1 MGERIGVDEAVH
13 PGAQRP
19 EDLDEAWQRLLVLER
34 EVRELRQLLSTDAP
48 RRGLRA
54 LRSAHEPSTADQST
68 LGAQAG
74 FGPRSASDSRQA
86 PYPRQASDSPSA
98 SRQTYRPPDWQV
110 TCLGGFQIR
119 SAGRVPPPCSSRR
132 GWGILQYLLSR
143 PGYLATRD
151 ALIEAFWP
159 DAEPGS
165 GAHSLQMAIHALRR
179 ALRGCGPGGNDETI
193 VYRDGQYGL
202 NPALT
207 VELDVQRF
215 RAACERGRRAA
226 AAGQT
231 EAACWAFEEALA
243 LYAGPFL
250 PESCHDE
257 WAEPQ
262 RVGLH
267 DLRLDVLGW
276 LSGTYAAR
284 AEWEQSAALCREI
297 LDADPYRE
305 DAIRQL
311 LSSLAASGRL
321 AEVERTYR
329 ACRERI
335 WQDLQVEP
343 APETVRLYQQLT
355 RPSPR
360 ASAVGGR
367 SGI

>member
-1 MGERIGVDEAVH
+1 MGDRIGVDEAVR

-48 RRGLRA
+48 RRGLRPH
-54 LRSAHEPSTADQST
+54 RSAREPAPAGQDV
-68 LGAQAG
+68 LGERAAP
-74 FGPRSASDSRQA
+74 GPHDA
-86 PYPRQASDSPSA
+86 PDSPVAFDAPMA
-98 SRQTYRPPDWQV
+98 SRQPYRPPDWQV

-119 SAGRVPPPCSSRR
+119 SAGRVPLPCSSRR

-143 PGYLATRD
+143 PGYLAPRD
-151 ALIEAFWP
+151 ALIDAYWP
-159 DAEPGS
+159 DADPS
-165 GAHSLQMAIHALRR
+165 AGAHSLQLEIHALRR

-202 NPALT
+202 HPALT
-207 VELDVQRF
+207 IDLDVQRF
-215 RAACERGRRAA
+215 RAACDRGRRSA

-257 WAEPQ
+257 WAEPH
-262 RVGLH
+262 RVTLH
-267 DLRLDVLGW
+267 DLRLNVLGW

-360 ASAVGGR
+360 GSAVGGR
-367 SGI
+367 SGR